1 MLSILRISSIF
12 CEFRQSCEFRQFC
25 EFHQFCVVDLTIFF
39 VILGTHMDVVKD
51 EFPPSFS
58 EYLQQKIRAK
68 FINITD
74 PEKFG
79 LPRVLDSVEVSCKTR
94 QNVRLLANLL
104 YDTAFSLRSPGSTTR
119 LLEQKVP
126 ATYLALEEVISSLSG
141 DLRGQGHDP
150 VLRQEQYEAMI
161 INELQSKNLKFRDSG
176 KNTNSIDFD
185 DFDILIVLTIFSI
198 LTDFSI
204 FRF

>member
-1 MLSILRISSIF
+1 MCVFLLLTVQNTGISLSICMIF
-12 CEFRQSCEFRQFC
+12 NK
-25 EFHQFCVVDLTIFF
+25 IK
-39 VILGTHMDVVKD
+39 VIVSPFQARAPNSPVIIVGTHMDVVKD

-58 EYLQQKIRAK
+58 EYLQQKIRGK
-68 FINITD
+68 FINISD

-94 QNVRLLANLL
+94 QNIRMLAHLL

-126 ATYLALEEVISSLSG
+126 ATYLALEDVVSNLAL

-150 VLRQEQYEAMI
+150 VIRQDQYESRVSVPIA
-161 INELQSKNLKFRDSG
+161 
-176 KNTNSIDFD
+176 SI
-185 DFDILIVLTIFSI
+185 T
-198 LTDFSI
+198 
-204 FRF
+204 